1 MDFSLSIEERDV
13 QMWVRT
19 FVDREIR
26 PLEEEALRNERAGR
40 TGVEPET
47 IRALQLKAREA
58 GFWGGV
64 QTPEELGGMGLS
76 AAHRTLVPRTPAG
89 PYLRRHRRD
98 PAQDHCTKPAR
109 GQRGDGRVRL
119 ITVCRLVTFPVSG

>member
-26 PLEEEALRNERAGR
+26 PLEEEALRNEWAGR

-58 GFWGGV
+58 GFWGGADA
-64 QTPEELGGMGLS
+64 GGARRYGS
-76 AAHRTLVPRTPAG
+76 ECCPSNAG
-89 PYLRRHRRD
+89 T
-98 PAQDHCTKPAR
+98 ANS
-109 GQRGDGRVRL
+109 GW
-119 ITVCRLVTFPVSG
+119 PVSTTAPTRSSARPLHETCSRATW